1 MELPIYRHFID
12 NLYMLRNQIK
22 FEYRTYLENTSK
34 IPVSKRFPVNSIFP
48 NLNIM
53 SQEIYPLNA

>member
-34 IPVSKRFPVNSIFP
+34 IPVPVNSIFP

>member
-34 IPVSKRFPVNSIFP
+34 FDFSEPKYHVPR
-48 NLNIM
+48 NLSFECLKM
-53 SQEIYPLNA
+53 KEI

>member
-34 IPVSKRFPVNSIFP
+34 QKISCKFDFSELKYHVPRN
-48 NLNIM
+48 
-53 SQEIYPLNA
+53 

>member
-12 NLYMLRNQIK
+12 NLCMLRNQIK

-34 IPVSKRFPVNSIFP
+34 QKISCKFDFSELKYHV
-48 NLNIM
+48 
-53 SQEIYPLNA
+53 QEIYPLNA